1 MNKLI
6 LNLIFLMVFS
16 NTVFSQTLPKDSP
29 EIKQLIAMGYEID
42 KEEPDDTETIA
53 DNGASTIA
61 LSKNSER
68 MYVYRTFKRE
78 RKLNSNQEFELY
90 KLLNDINTEYSY
102 QATLSKDSISFV
114 LYDFGSY
121 NPKTFS
127 KIIRIIESVDAIWVK
142 YPSLLKLI
150 NNDK

>member
-1 MNKLI
+1 MYKLVF
-6 LNLIFLMVFS
+6 NLIFLMVFS

-42 KEEPDDTETIA
+42 KEEPNDTETIA
-53 DNGASTIA
+53 DNGVSTIA

-68 MYVYRTFKRE
+68 MYVSRTFKRD
-78 RKLNSNQEFELY
+78 RKLDSKQEFELY
-90 KLLNDINTEYSY
+90 KLLNDINTEYTY
-102 QATLSKDSISFV
+102 QTTLSKDSISFV

-127 KIIRIIESVDAIWVK
+127 KIVRVIEGVDSVWVK
-142 YPSLLKLI
+142 FPSLLKLI